1 MKNTCLIISGGE
13 YCDVPQEVKNG
24 AAYAIACDSG
34 YRHAERMGIRPDR
47 IIGDFDSA
55 PVPET
60 DIPVDRAPT
69 HKDDTDTMLAV
80 RCALEEGWR
89 DIVICCAFGGRMDH
103 AFANIQTGTYVAA
116 RGGRTRMLGRD
127 TDLMIFSG
135 SEDVDLM
142 DVDAKGVEAKG
153 ESAKAAEARV
163 DDAKNAAAKAEGAG
177 MIRIPRRD
185 GWSLSVFALSDQ
197 CTGITIRGTKYECT
211 DATFSNTFCLGVS
224 NVWAADTAV
233 IQVRRGIIMV
243 MLSRLKAGE
252 HI

>member
-135 SEDVDLM
+135 SENIIAENGSAENGATKDDSAE
-142 DVDAKGVEAKG
+142 DAE
-153 ESAKAAEARV
+153 
-163 DDAKNAAAKAEGAG
+163 AKAEGAG

>member
-1 MKNTCLIISGGE
+1 
-13 YCDVPQEVKNG
+13 
-24 AAYAIACDSG
+24 
-34 YRHAERMGIRPDR
+34 
-47 IIGDFDSA
+47 
-55 PVPET
+55 
-60 DIPVDRAPT
+60 
-69 HKDDTDTMLAV
+69 
-80 RCALEEGWR
+80 
-89 DIVICCAFGGRMDH
+89 
-103 AFANIQTGTYVAA
+103 
-116 RGGRTRMLGRD
+116 MLGRD

-153 ESAKAAEARV
+153 ESAKAAEAKV
-163 DDAKNAAAKAEGAG
+163 DDAKDAAAKAEGAG

-197 CTGITIRGTKYECT
+197 CSGITIRGTKYECT

-233 IQVRRGIIMV
+233 IQVRRGIVMV